1 MNKSAEVD
9 ATRTMIDRV
18 ENKFDIRPERLVGD
32 TNYGS
37 AAILGW
43 LVDEKQIEPHVPVLD
58 KSVRADGTFSRTDF
72 AWHEKTNEH
81 RCPAEKALRCD
92 RRPFKNPRT
101 RITKADAI
109 IYRASSLDCAVCPIK
124 ARCCPNEPNRKIPRS
139 VHEDARD
146 VARKIA
152 TTNAYLQSRKAR
164 KKVVMLFAHLKR
176 ILKLDKLRLR
186 GFCGA
191 QDEFLPAATAQNL
204 RRMAK
209 WLMPKAEEIRGM
221 PA

>member
-72 AWHEKTNEH
+72 AWREKANEH
-81 RCPAEKALRCD
+81 RCPAEKALRCVA
-92 RRPFKNPRT
+92 T
-101 RITKADAI
+101 
-109 IYRASSLDCAVCPIK
+109 
-124 ARCCPNEPNRKIPRS
+124 
-139 VHEDARD
+139 DARSKIRAHGLPKQTPSSI
-146 VARKIA
+146 AR
-152 TTNAYLQSRKAR
+152 
-164 KKVVMLFAHLKR
+164 VHLTAP
-176 ILKLDKLRLR
+176 
-186 GFCGA
+186 CA
-191 QDEFLPAATAQNL
+191 Q
-204 RRMAK
+204 
-209 WLMPKAEEIRGM
+209 
-221 PA
+221 